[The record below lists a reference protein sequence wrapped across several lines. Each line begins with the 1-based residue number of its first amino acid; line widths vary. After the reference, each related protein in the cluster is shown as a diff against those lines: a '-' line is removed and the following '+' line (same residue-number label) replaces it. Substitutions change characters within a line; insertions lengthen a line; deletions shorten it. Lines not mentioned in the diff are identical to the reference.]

1 MDYSIWPVFDD
12 VIPDNIIVSG
22 PDYVVPLVAAA
33 LVAAVVVGVLFRKR
47 REKNKPAA
55 SDGMLF
61 YAA

>member
-33 LVAAVVVGVLFRKR
+33 LVAAVVVGVLFKKKKRK
-47 REKNKPAA
+47 K
-55 SDGMLF
+55 
-61 YAA
+61 